1 MAIHAC
7 NSAIGR
13 QKEKGWD
20 SKVIL
25 LLYTELET
33 SLGYVRPHLKQ
44 TKKKCNFQNTVENK
58 KLTAGKRQV
67 QTDFD
72 VFQREEVQYLDI
84 ETNVKGRKE
93 QSFHCSSWK
102 LCLQMKGMCLS

>member
-1 MAIHAC
+1 MGLQSYSFAIYGVGDQ
-7 NSAIGR
+7 SGLR
-13 QKEKGWD
+13 
-20 SKVIL
+20 
-25 LLYTELET
+25 ET
-33 SLGYVRPHLKQ
+33 PSQ
-44 TKKKCNFQNTVENK
+44 TNKKKCNFQNTVENK